1 MKRGYIRKKI
11 YAEIDIMIIKVSNKI
26 NRIKNENNLY
36 REKRERKGVR
46 EK

>member
-1 MKRGYIRKKI
+1 MKRGYIRKMI

-26 NRIKNENNLY
+26 NRIKNENNIY
-36 REKRERKGVR
+36 REKRESKGVR